1 VDLQANQVRNAALKN
16 INSGGLKE
24 LSNELSKK
32 QNIVKDLIYNSMENI
47 SLIRDFTYKSSSNLN
62 KDSIAGLSNDSITSI
77 TVNQHEVKD
86 NKELLM
92 NRMIMK
98 ELRLKLT
105 QSEEMLKEYKDK
117 YVELLEQQ
125 NN

>member
-1 VDLQANQVRNAALKN
+1 
-16 INSGGLKE
+16 
-24 LSNELSKK
+24 
-32 QNIVKDLIYNSMENI
+32 MENI

-62 KDSIAGLSNDSITSI
+62 KDSIAGLSNDSISSTI
-77 TVNQHEVKD
+77 NNQHEVKD

>member
-1 VDLQANQVRNAALKN
+1 MDLQANQVRNAALKN

-62 KDSIAGLSNDSITSI
+62 KDSIAGLSNDSISSTI
-77 TVNQHEVKD
+77 NNQHEVKD

>member
-1 VDLQANQVRNAALKN
+1 MDLQANQVRNAALKN